1 MINSTSNKQ
10 VKRVANLRDKAK
22 ARREEG
28 VYVAEGLR
36 MCREYKPDDVEILYI
51 TESFGKQEENK
62 KWLRGF
68 KFEIVTDEV
77 MHYMADTKTPQG
89 VLAVAKQK
97 KCTMEDILKQTSTP
111 KLIMILENIQDPSN
125 MGAIFRSAEAF
136 GLSGVLLAGSCCDVY
151 APKAV
156 RAGMGAVF
164 RLRLLHAPDGV
175 TAAETLHRAGI
186 RTFAAVAHGD
196 ARPLRGGVLG
206 AGCAVFIGNE
216 GNGLRP
222 ETAAACRERLTIPM
236 RGRAESLNA
245 AAAAAILTW
254 AMADGAAETEGAR

>member
-77 MHYMADTKTPQG
+77 MHYMADYFTFPHNRTYPGNLKDHCSYEEVLKLRLREYLKTD
-89 VLAVAKQK
+89 K
-97 KCTMEDILKQTSTP
+97 KDRWPFVQCHFS
-111 KLIMILENIQDPSN
+111 
-125 MGAIFRSAEAF
+125 SAEA
-136 GLSGVLLAGSCCDVY
+136 LCDFI
-151 APKAV
+151 K
-156 RAGMGAVF
+156 
-164 RLRLLHAPDGV
+164 LRHEEYLKRKIDVDEDIRHIVSLNYQV
-175 TAAETLHRAGI
+175 VEGI
-186 RTFAAVAHGD
+186 RQLAEQGKLHQYLSKKRAA
-196 ARPLRGGVLG
+196 
-206 AGCAVFIGNE
+206 
-216 GNGLRP
+216 
-222 ETAAACRERLTIPM
+222 
-236 RGRAESLNA
+236 
-245 AAAAAILTW
+245 
-254 AMADGAAETEGAR
+254 

>member
-97 KCTMEDILKQTSTP
+97 KCTMEDILKKTSTP
-111 KLIMILENIQDPSN
+111 KLIMILENIQDPGN
-125 MGAIFRSAEAF
+125 LGTIIRTGEGA
-136 GLSGVLLAGSCCDVY
+136 
-151 APKAV
+151 
-156 RAGMGAVF
+156 
-164 RLRLLHAPDGV
+164 GV
-175 TAAETLHRAGI
+175 TGVILSKTSVDVFNPKVIRSTMGSVYRVPVLYVDSIEEEVLPMLKTHGITTYAAHLKGENNYDQEDYGKGTA
-186 RTFAAVAHGD
+186 F
-196 ARPLRGGVLG
+196 
-206 AGCAVFIGNE
+206 FIGNE
-216 GNGLRP
+216 GNGLSD
-222 ETAAACRERLTIPM
+222 ELTACADTLIKIPM
-236 RGRAESLNA
+236 AGQVESLNA
-245 AAAAAILTW
+245 AMASGILMYEAA
-254 AMADGAAETEGAR
+254 RQRR

>member
-10 VKRVANLRDKAK
+10 VKRVSNLRDKAK

-97 KCTMEDILKQTSTP
+97 KCTMEDILKKTSTP
-111 KLIMILENIQDPSN
+111 KLIMILENIQDPGNLGTIIRLADWFGIEHIFCSAGTADVYN
-125 MGAIFRSAEAF
+125 PKTVQATMGALARVKVHYCSLPQLIESLTDIPVYGTFLNGNIIYTES
-136 GLSGVLLAGSCCDVY
+136 LS
-151 APKAV
+151 
-156 RAGMGAVF
+156 
-164 RLRLLHAPDGV
+164 
-175 TAAETLHRAGI
+175 
-186 RTFAAVAHGD
+186 AHG
-196 ARPLRGGVLG
+196 LIVM
-206 AGCAVFIGNE
+206 GNE
-216 GNGLRP
+216 GKGVSLEVEKLINNKLYIPNYPQER
-222 ETAAACRERLTIPM
+222 ETS
-236 RGRAESLNA
+236 ESLNV
-245 AAAAAILTW
+245 AIATAVVCSEFRRRLLP
-254 AMADGAAETEGAR
+254 